1 MKNER
6 LKSLLELN
14 YKENEKVL
22 ISPIG
27 QAIGIDGRVFNIPAD
42 KVILNTRKNGL
53 DLVLDVDHSLGEFG
67 SQAAGWIKFESLE
80 IKEDGIY
87 GSLGSELISKNIY
100 RYISPAYIM
109 DKNSSTKE
117 VLAIDSIGLVNRPN
131 LIKTALN
138 EKEQQEDLETLKEE
152 ARNSLKELSL
162 NYEAKE
168 DALKE
173 LNRKNSFL

>member
-42 KVILNTRKNGL
+42 KVILNTRQNGL

-67 SQAAGWIKFESLE
+67 S
-80 IKEDGIY
+80 
-87 GSLGSELISKNIY
+87 
-100 RYISPAYIM
+100 
-109 DKNSSTKE
+109 
-117 VLAIDSIGLVNRPN
+117 
-131 LIKTALN
+131 
-138 EKEQQEDLETLKEE
+138 
-152 ARNSLKELSL
+152 
-162 NYEAKE
+162 
-168 DALKE
+168 
-173 LNRKNSFL
+173 